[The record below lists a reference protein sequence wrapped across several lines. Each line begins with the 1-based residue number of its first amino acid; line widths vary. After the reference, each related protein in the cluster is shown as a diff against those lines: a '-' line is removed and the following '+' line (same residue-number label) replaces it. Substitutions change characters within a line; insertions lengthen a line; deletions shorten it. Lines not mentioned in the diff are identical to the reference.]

1 MGKHKGLEELKDT
14 PHLLREIL
22 KFQTSNNMLADN
34 KANFILVISGLVMT
48 FAASIIANPDFLTFS
63 LPSQIGF
70 IVLTAGM
77 VITVL
82 VAITVVCPRGT
93 QKAPAGGKGSNDLF
107 YYGRF
112 KKYSVEAYSK
122 ELEKAVNDPKKAVR
136 AFAEASYSLGKI
148 VDQKFRYIRISMIVL
163 RYFIII
169 GLFLILVGWIF

>member
-93 QKAPAGGKGSNDLF
+93 QKSPLDGKGSKDLF

-112 KKYSVEAYSK
+112 KKMSMDEYAR
-122 ELEKAVNDPKKAVR
+122 ELERVIDDPIRTVK